1 MEINHFHIEGLV
13 EIVPKIFTDDRGF
26 FLETHS
32 QFLYEKILGP
42 TTFVQDNQSFSKA
55 GVFRGL
61 HLQKSPYAQA
71 KLVKVIKGRVLDI
84 AVDVRPGS
92 KTFGEYVT
100 IELNEEKQNQF
111 FIPEGFLHGFITLE
125 DSIFTYKCSNYYNKE
140 SEVCVNPLSLGL
152 RLDMTD
158 VLISDKDKCGF
169 DFNEFI
175 RKIK

>member
-32 QFLYEKILGP
+32 QVLYEKILGP
-42 TTFVQDNQSFSKA
+42 ITFVQDNQSFSKA

-84 AVDVRPGS
+84 AIDVRPGS
-92 KTFGEYVT
+92 KTLGEYVT
-100 IELNEEKQNQF
+100 VELNEEKQNQF
-111 FIPEGFLHGFITLE
+111 FIPEGFLHGFIALE

-152 RLDMTD
+152 GLDMVN
-158 VLISDKDKCGF
+158 VLTSDKDKGGF
-169 DFNEFI
+169 DFKEFI
-175 RKIK
+175 KSIK